1 MRSSVLDV
9 LPPTIKRSL
18 KMFGENLAL
27 ARRKRNITVAAMA
40 ERVGVANATYT
51 RLEKGDPTVTFGV
64 YVMALYVLGF
74 GDVFRDLAD
83 VRRDEVGLMLDVE
96 RVPKRVR
103 VKKTPSAS

>member
-1 MRSSVLDV
+1 
-9 LPPTIKRSL
+9 
-18 KMFGENLAL
+18 
-27 ARRKRNITVAAMA
+27 
-40 ERVGVANATYT
+40 
-51 RLEKGDPTVTFGV
+51 
-64 YVMALYVLGF
+64 MALYVLGF